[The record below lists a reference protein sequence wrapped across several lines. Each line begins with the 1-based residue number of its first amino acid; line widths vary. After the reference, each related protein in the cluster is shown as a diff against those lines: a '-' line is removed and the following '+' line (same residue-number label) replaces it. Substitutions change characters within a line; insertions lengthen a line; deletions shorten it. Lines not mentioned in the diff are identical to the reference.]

1 MQDLTPKTERP
12 WHSEPAEA
20 ALEQLDPRP
29 KD

>member
-1 MQDLTPKTERP
+1 MQDLTLTTERP

-20 ALEQLDPRP
+20 ALERSSPRP